1 MTTDTIRKAARAAF
15 SAYFA
20 LRIGHQWDTCGNATQ
35 IRFEQLAARVLNG
48 EFTTARQCHHFWNQ
62 GHAYPV
68 DWSDISTTTR
78 DRWVQAW
85 WAMIRVRDA
94 AMKEAA

>member
-1 MTTDTIRKAARAAF
+1 MTTDTILSVAQAGFAAYYVRRPG
-15 SAYFA
+15 YM
-20 LRIGHQWDTCGNATQ
+20 WDTTDTKIWWEQ
-35 IRFEQLAARVLNG
+35 IAAGILNG
-48 EFTTARQCHHFWNQ
+48 TITRTQQCHEYYNL
-62 GHAYPV
+62 GRLYPV